1 MEEVQDQSGSG
12 GKEGLEILDLPI
24 LQELLRLAAMLSLV
38 RIKHSASDAP
48 AQLESIKAYLYKKK
62 K

>member
-1 MEEVQDQSGSG
+1 MEGVQCQPGSG

-48 AQLESIKAYLYKKK
+48 AQLESLKAFCF
-62 K
+62 